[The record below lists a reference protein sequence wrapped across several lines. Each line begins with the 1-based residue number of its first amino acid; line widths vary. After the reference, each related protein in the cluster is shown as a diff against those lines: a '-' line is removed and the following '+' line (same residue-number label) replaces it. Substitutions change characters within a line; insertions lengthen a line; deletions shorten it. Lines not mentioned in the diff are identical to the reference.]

1 MEKLNPVATGTGRVS
16 PLTFQLKS
24 TWEEAKEHE
33 KEICIGKATE
43 ACTLVCDIIA
53 PKAGQQL
60 FQACFTPDKG
70 TSHLDLVP
78 LMQAYSNAMTS
89 TLKTQ
94 ILSLYAYRYPVKTLQ
109 KIHEP
114 YSKLSEWQIR
124 RARAHARECGP
135 GSMVE
140 KSPCHRVRLP
150 PIKLDHFLD
159 FANRPY
165 FYQDV
170 SFSTRKLRLS
180 SGEKITMPNVIRKVT
195 RSTMV
200 KQYLQFCEEEQFE
213 PLSRSTLFRIL
224 EVREA
229 SQQKSLSG
237 LDNTAADVSAGFA
250 QLLRIVDEL
259 DQIGLAK
266 NVADELRRAL
276 SEGKRYLKTQFQSH
290 CQEDESECPDHCR
303 KFGLS
308 DPNDPDFQEQCSHQ
322 HTLLCPQCDEIT
334 SVLQKMQQIVKDNKT
349 LSFYS
354 EDQKNDL
361 LYDIQKS
368 SEAIVQWKAHI
379 NRVEAET
386 EYSHSF
392 TNNYN
397 EQYSSEPG
405 YSYEIAWCNNRR

>member
-1 MEKLNPVATGTGRVS
+1 MSAFTDAMEKLNPVATGAGRVS

-33 KEICIGKATE
+33 KEICIDNATE

-60 FQACFTPDKG
+60 FQACFTG
-70 TSHLDLVP
+70 TSYLDLLP
-78 LMQAYSNAMTS
+78 LMQAYSNAITS

-94 ILSLYAYRYPVKTLQ
+94 ILSLYTYPYPVKTLQ

-114 YSKLSEWQIR
+114 YAKLSEWRIR

-135 GSMVE
+135 GSLVE
-140 KSPCHRVRLP
+140 RSPCHRVRLP

-170 SFSTRKLRLS
+170 SFRTRKLRLS

-237 LDNTAADVSAGFA
+237 LDNTAADGSAGFA

-290 CQEDESECPDHCR
+290 CQEDESECPNHCR

-322 HTLLCPQCDEIT
+322 HTLLCPQ
-334 SVLQKMQQIVKDNKT
+334 
-349 LSFYS
+349 
-354 EDQKNDL
+354 
-361 LYDIQKS
+361 
-368 SEAIVQWKAHI
+368 
-379 NRVEAET
+379 
-386 EYSHSF
+386 
-392 TNNYN
+392 
-397 EQYSSEPG
+397 
-405 YSYEIAWCNNRR
+405 

>member
-1 MEKLNPVATGTGRVS
+1 MAALNLATVTSTPAATPPRPKANAFTADWTLGCRSETNSQSSGDDEAAESTSELAMSAFTDAMEKLNPVATGAGRVS

-33 KEICIGKATE
+33 KEICIDNATE

-60 FQACFTPDKG
+60 FQACFTG
-70 TSHLDLVP
+70 TSYLDLLP
-78 LMQAYSNAMTS
+78 LMQAYSNAITS

-94 ILSLYAYRYPVKTLQ
+94 ILSLYTYRYPVKTLQ

-114 YSKLSEWQIR
+114 YAKLSEWRIR

-135 GSMVE
+135 GSLVE
-140 KSPCHRVRLP
+140 KSPCHRVRLS

-229 SQQKSLSG
+229 S
-237 LDNTAADVSAGFA
+237 
-250 QLLRIVDEL
+250 
-259 DQIGLAK
+259 
-266 NVADELRRAL
+266 
-276 SEGKRYLKTQFQSH
+276 
-290 CQEDESECPDHCR
+290 
-303 KFGLS
+303 
-308 DPNDPDFQEQCSHQ
+308 
-322 HTLLCPQCDEIT
+322 
-334 SVLQKMQQIVKDNKT
+334 
-349 LSFYS
+349 
-354 EDQKNDL
+354 
-361 LYDIQKS
+361 
-368 SEAIVQWKAHI
+368 
-379 NRVEAET
+379 
-386 EYSHSF
+386 
-392 TNNYN
+392 
-397 EQYSSEPG
+397 
-405 YSYEIAWCNNRR
+405 

>member
-1 MEKLNPVATGTGRVS
+1 
-16 PLTFQLKS
+16 
-24 TWEEAKEHE
+24 
-33 KEICIGKATE
+33 
-43 ACTLVCDIIA
+43 
-53 PKAGQQL
+53 
-60 FQACFTPDKG
+60 
-70 TSHLDLVP
+70 
-78 LMQAYSNAMTS
+78 MQAYSNAMTS

-150 PIKLDHFLD
+150 PIKVDHFLD

-213 PLSRSTLFRIL
+213 PLGRSTLFLIL

-229 SQQKSLSG
+229 SQQE
-237 LDNTAADVSAGFA
+237 V
-250 QLLRIVDEL
+250 
-259 DQIGLAK
+259 
-266 NVADELRRAL
+266 
-276 SEGKRYLKTQFQSH
+276 
-290 CQEDESECPDHCR
+290 P
-303 KFGLS
+303 
-308 DPNDPDFQEQCSHQ
+308 
-322 HTLLCPQCDEIT
+322 
-334 SVLQKMQQIVKDNKT
+334 
-349 LSFYS
+349 
-354 EDQKNDL
+354 
-361 LYDIQKS
+361 
-368 SEAIVQWKAHI
+368 
-379 NRVEAET
+379 
-386 EYSHSF
+386 
-392 TNNYN
+392 
-397 EQYSSEPG
+397 
-405 YSYEIAWCNNRR
+405 